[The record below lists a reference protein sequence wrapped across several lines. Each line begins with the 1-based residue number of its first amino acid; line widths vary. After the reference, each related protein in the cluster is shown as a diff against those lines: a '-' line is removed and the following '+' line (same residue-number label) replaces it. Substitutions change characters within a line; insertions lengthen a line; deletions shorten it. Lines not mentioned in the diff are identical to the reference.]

1 MTVFTALFELL
12 VVLEWTRET
21 TLNVLYHNSAARYK
35 CKVNHSH
42 QDLFSFSFFTSCL
55 PVTNAMYLSYSLH
68 VCPEICTVSVASMLV
83 PLAEC
88 KIYQQ
93 TKEVVQVG

>member
-1 MTVFTALFELL
+1 
-12 VVLEWTRET
+12 
-21 TLNVLYHNSAARYK
+21 
-35 CKVNHSH
+35 
-42 QDLFSFSFFTSCL
+42 
-55 PVTNAMYLSYSLH
+55 MYLSYSLH